1 MNKEKRGIYNVTFND
16 KRATSVKTDLEL
28 IEDAIIAQVI
38 MYVKGYHNK
47 RRDKGLGAEH
57 IKIHLEK
64 DSEGYI
70 TIEELLNLGNF
81 IKEYLKIFETPFL
94 DQDGR
99 KIYEWQDENGVRFR
113 VVTDSLSQKGLEKIF
128 QTGGSQLPLSPFEN
142 TIITYYSDRNA
153 KTPLL
158 FKNPKVQ
165 GFYEKQESNT
175 HNVESK
181 PKIRKH

>member
-1 MNKEKRGIYNVTFND
+1 MKEKRGIYNVTFND

-38 MYVKGYHNK
+38 MYVKGYHNI
-47 RRDKGLGAEH
+47 RLDSGFGAEH
-57 IKIHLEK
+57 IKMHLEQGS
-64 DSEGYI
+64 DGEI
-70 TIEELLNLGNF
+70 TLDELLNLGNS
-81 IKEYLKIFETPFL
+81 IREYLKNFGEPYIENNR
-94 DQDGR
+94 R
-99 KIYEWQDENGVRFR
+99 KLFEWQDEAGVRFR
-113 VVTDSLSQKGLEKIF
+113 VVVDKVRGEGLDV
-128 QTGGSQLPLSPFEN
+128 PLSSSNEI
-142 TIITYYSDRNA
+142 IITYYSDRNA

-181 PKIRKH
+181 PKIRRQK